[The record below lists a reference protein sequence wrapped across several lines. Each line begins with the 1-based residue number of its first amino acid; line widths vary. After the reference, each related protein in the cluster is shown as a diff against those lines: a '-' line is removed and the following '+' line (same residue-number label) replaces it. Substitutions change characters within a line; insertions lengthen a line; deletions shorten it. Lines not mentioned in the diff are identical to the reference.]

1 MMSGGGRLAGIGVV
15 YKYSSTDSISY
26 GALTWQY
33 PKKALFCN
41 SEISPKVAQGSPG
54 VRYDT

>member
-1 MMSGGGRLAGIGVV
+1 MSGGGRLAGIGVV

-33 PKKALFCN
+33 PLEDFRTPN
-41 SEISPKVAQGSPG
+41 QE
-54 VRYDT
+54 